1 MNRTDS
7 VLLRVLFFGCL
18 IGLMVYGLLYA
29 VLLGVAY
36 AAMIA
41 GTILSMPLFLLAMGF
56 VVLSVA
62 VTVPPRPDL
71 PVDSTNLTCQ
81 EQRQWGPDISFKEL
95 VETSSMN
102 ASSMLSY
109 LSTDAAEY
117 TQKLYDEC
125 AVDEVVTTLTP
136 LLVILVLL
144 GLCSRHDIPE
154 WIPPCMVILGFTLML
169 WNCGLEA
176 ILLWMTNALMT
187 SVTLLG
193 AVVVFPLLEK
203 LGLAHMEWWIA
214 ICIPLRSRVVPVTVP
229 MVCFYGCR
237 SVLDLIDLGG
247 AATEIPFKSLG
258 ESWKPCERIQE
269 VKKNLGL
276 QSVKEL
282 VPWGWCVGGAKS
294 QDAFTDVMTAWD
306 LVKVENLM
314 IGGTYSATAV
324 ISAASAMRYFWLQW
338 KGEPIDAGTRKSL
351 VDVQLFESVIQFAI
365 TAVCVFVGHD
375 QIDEFVFY
383 SMVGN
388 AISLA
393 KHFIQWWSPPAPSQP
408 DFSKVPREVD
418 TACSDNI

>member
-237 SVLDLIDLGG
+237 SVLDLIDLRG

-258 ESWKPCERIQE
+258 E
-269 VKKNLGL
+269 
-276 QSVKEL
+276 L
-282 VPWGWCVGGAKS
+282 VPWGWCVGGVKS
-294 QDAFTDVMTAWD
+294 VDAYFDVMTAWD